1 MKTGSKRP
9 AEFDS
14 ADEDIFREDR
24 QPGSGNESTSA
35 VSLQFSN
42 GSSNSP
48 LIDWDSLY
56 GSNGDVLGGTL
67 STDGMDW
74 LRAGQAPGTRMDLLE
89 GMMAM
94 PSTANPLEPYTGAEW
109 NPGWW
114 PS

>member
-1 MKTGSKRP
+1 M
-9 AEFDS
+9 
-14 ADEDIFREDR
+14 FREDR

-42 GSSNSP
+42 GSSDSP
-48 LIDWDSLY
+48 L
-56 GSNGDVLGGTL
+56 
-67 STDGMDW
+67 MDW

-94 PSTANPLEPYTGAEW
+94 PSTANPLEPYTGSEW